1 MQQHYEKLTHDN
13 FIVFLGSCFFVFFF
27 FLYEIMSLRMIWHK
41 TSALPTGRRFSKTE
55 NILLAVVRLRDMTS
69 SRITLSPQGDMY
81 RISISIYPS

>member
-13 FIVFLGSCFFVFFF
+13 FIVFLGSCFFVF

>member
-13 FIVFLGSCFFVFFF
+13 VIVFLGSCFFVFFF